1 MATTFADHGTLVADT
16 VTTVTLTG
24 VKRNLRVQNR
34 GTTGAIYYTFGFGT
48 PATPTV
54 AGDDTYALPPGAADE
69 WDQGFLGHPGTGFI
83 VKLISSAT
91 PEFSVEAW

>member
-16 VTTVTLTG
+16 VTTVTLTS
-24 VKRNLRVQNR
+24 VKTNLRVQNR
-34 GTTGAIYYTFGFGT
+34 GTSGSVFYTFGSGAA
-48 PATPTV
+48 ATPTV
-54 AGDDTYALPPGAADE
+54 AGDDTYALPPGACDE
-69 WDQGFLGHPGTGFI
+69 WNIGSPGAGFV

>member
-1 MATTFADHGTLVADT
+1 MATTFADHGTLVAAT
-16 VTTVTLTG
+16 VTTVTLTS
-24 VKRNLRVQNR
+24 VKECLRVQNR
-34 GTTGAIYYTFGFGT
+34 GTSGTIYYTFAAGT

-54 AGDDTYALPPGAADE
+54 AGDDTYAVPPGGADE
-69 WDQGFLGHPGTGFI
+69 WTDLGQPGTGFI

>member
-16 VTTVTLTG
+16 VTTVTLTS
-24 VKRNLRVQNR
+24 VKECLRVQNR
-34 GTTGAIYYTFGFGT
+34 GTSGTIYHTFAAGT
-48 PATPTV
+48 PATPPV
-54 AGDDTYALPPGAADE
+54 AGDDTYAIPPGGADE
-69 WDQGFLGHPGTGFI
+69 WTDLGQPGTGFI